1 MDRQRYFEN
10 VSNLSENDIQ
20 RLQQKNVALEA
31 ESAKIKEEN
40 TKLLKDLEK
49 YRESEKF
56 TQERGALWRINPD
69 GTYSESPCCVR
80 FTNWTL
86 STLKTYFFMLLA
98 TEIHFISFPAAPQ
111 ISKAAQIVYN
121 VSQSAKL
128 MHGIHYNG
136 LPPIL

>member
-1 MDRQRYFEN
+1 MN
-10 VSNLSENDIQ
+10 INPIKLLSEQLEKLINEHGSSTILRERLESLRDDIQ

-80 FTNWTL
+80 CKMPMSKL
-86 STLKTYFFMLLA
+86 SLFPDIVKCTHCEYTPFFQFH
-98 TEIHFISFPAAPQ
+98 EIKSILE
-111 ISKAAQIVYN
+111 
-121 VSQSAKL
+121 KL
-128 MHGIHYNG
+128 NKQK
-136 LPPIL
+136 